1 LLLGIG
7 EPMIGRMMLYD
18 ALEMSFTTIKVRKDP
33 KCPVCG
39 VPKEDVEL
47 IDYEQFCGMPAH
59 DHSVFSVVEDIDEME
74 IQSVSVQD
82 VQQALANGDD
92 VVVVDVRD
100 PHEWDI
106 SSIDGTLRI
115 PKPQIQLA
123 KNSIQAGRNRW
134 EETILKDI
142 PKDKTLYLLCRSGVR
157 SADSIGF
164 LSEVGYD
171 LQKMY
176 NIQGGILAWADQI
189 DPSMPKY

>member
-1 LLLGIG
+1 
-7 EPMIGRMMLYD
+7 
-18 ALEMSFTTIKVRKDP
+18 
-33 KCPVCG
+33 